1 MNRNR
6 KMNEKNAENF
16 DQNPG
21 EPTGDM
27 SLMVWLV
34 RQLFKK
40 AHLRSW
46 RDPDRI
52 KTASKK
58 LEDALEEKRTSRILV
73 NQLVR
78 DRRISKN

>member
-1 MNRNR
+1 MTG
-6 KMNEKNAENF
+6 KDAEKF
-16 DQNPG
+16 DQKSA
-21 EPTGDM
+21 EHTGDM

-34 RQLFKK
+34 RQLLKK

-46 RDPDRI
+46 RDPERI
-52 KTASKK
+52 KAASKK

>member
-1 MNRNR
+1 MTG
-6 KMNEKNAENF
+6 KNADKF
-16 DQNPG
+16 DQNSA
-21 EPTGDM
+21 EHIGDM
-27 SLMVWLV
+27 SLVVWLV
-34 RQLFKK
+34 RQLLKK

-46 RDPDRI
+46 RDPGRI
-52 KTASKK
+52 KAASKR